1 MTTCYRL
8 SKFYWMNSYLSNKQA
23 NKDMPPE
30 GYRNLTVHEDV
41 LTLLTE
47 VGAKYECKSYPDAA
61 ETAALV
67 ALERDSADLA
77 RILADQL
84 EK

>member
-1 MTTCYRL
+1 M
-8 SKFYWMNSYLSNKQA
+8 
-23 NKDMPPE
+23 DMPPE

-41 LTLLTE
+41 LTLLVE
-47 VGAKYECKSYPDAA
+47 VGAKYDCKSYPDAV

-77 RILADQL
+77 QILADQL
-84 EK
+84 EE